1 MNNVKS
7 TVFVVD
13 DDEVI
18 CQSLSFLI
26 EDVGVNVQTYGTAQ
40 DFLDAYDPGQ
50 PGCLVLDV
58 RMPGMSGLELQ
69 SRLAERGIGLP
80 VIFIT
85 GHADV
90 LMVVHAMK
98 AGAVD
103 FIEKPFRDQIL
114 LDVIQKALEL
124 DVLARERRASQNA
137 VESGL
142 ARLTPREH
150 EVLNHVRAG
159 EYNKVI
165 AENLGLSQKT
175 VEVHRS
181 NIMRKL
187 DAGSV
192 VELITMVSTAEV
204 TC

>member
-1 MNNVKS
+1 MNNVEP

-13 DDEVI
+13 DDEVV

-26 EDVGVNVQTYGTAQ
+26 EDVGLNVQTYGAAQ

-50 PGCLVLDV
+50 PGCLVVDV

-69 SRLAERGIGLP
+69 SRLAEQGIGLP
-80 VIFIT
+80 VIVIT

-90 LMVVHAMK
+90 LMAVDAMK

-124 DVLARERRASQNA
+124 DARARERRASQNA
-137 VESGL
+137 VESRL
-142 ARLTPREH
+142 ARLTPRER

-159 EYNKVI
+159 EHNRVI
-165 AENLGLSQKT
+165 AEKLGLSQKT

-181 NIMRKL
+181 SIMIKL

-192 VELITMVSTAEV
+192 VELIAMVNTAEAIR
-204 TC
+204 